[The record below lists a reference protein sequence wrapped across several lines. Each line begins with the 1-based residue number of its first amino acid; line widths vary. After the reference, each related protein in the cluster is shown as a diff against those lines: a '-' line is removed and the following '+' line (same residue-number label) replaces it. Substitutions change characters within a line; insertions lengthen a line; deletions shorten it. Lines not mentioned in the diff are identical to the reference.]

1 MQSATVLLFGD
12 QLASKT
18 SAAARLYEIAKT
30 RPSLRAFLRDA
41 TDVVQCLR
49 QDLHPCE
56 RQLYGDFADIRD
68 LTCRHE
74 SAEHLNEAVG
84 TTLITII
91 QLAELFVLAE
101 DEPAILCNENQ
112 THGIG
117 VCIGLLAAA
126 VAVTATTARD
136 VVHLGLECIA
146 ISFRLGIELW
156 RRTQSVEDSPESWAC
171 TFVSIDAKQVQ
182 QRLDLFN
189 QGCPS
194 LRTAY
199 IGVEASTW
207 ATVFAPP
214 ATLKR
219 LLESAHFNQVS
230 TSRLP
235 SAIAVHASHLP
246 ALDVDRILGS
256 SSLLDTL
263 TRCEGVFSSSTCEP
277 FDATT
282 LRDLLRMVIADIAQL
297 PLYLED
303 TIKNVASSLQG
314 KANARLL
321 TVGPTHSVALVQR
334 ELQRVVPTV
343 NITKITIDD
352 DVPSSE
358 GYSRGSDRVAIV
370 GMSGRFP
377 DSESTSELWDLLLS
391 GRSAHQRIPE
401 SRFPIDDF
409 LDPSCEAP
417 TAVSTP
423 LGCFLKN
430 PGEFDNLLFSISPR
444 EALQMDPVQR
454 LLLMTTYEALQMA
467 GYSPDATASTLR
479 SHIATFLGQSAEEWK
494 AINDQEGI
502 DTHYIPGTMR
512 SFAPGRLNHYFHW
525 GGGITSIDTACSASA
540 TAVHLACNALLT
552 REVDCAI
559 AGGGHICVAPELYS
573 GLSKGGFLSKTG
585 PCQTFCDD
593 ADGYCRGEAVGVVV
607 LKRLEDAVRE
617 NDNILAVIRG
627 TARNTNAGAA
637 GSITFPSSAAQA
649 DLYRTILQSNGVA
662 PNEISYLEC
671 HGTGTQAGDAAEIS
685 AIIDTFSA
693 TRQSDFPLHVGA
705 LKAAIGHAEGAAG
718 VSSLIKAILMM
729 QKRIIPPQPNWPFKI
744 NHKFAATLDTAHIK
758 VADGTDPL
766 RPTREGNGLTKI
778 IVNSFDAAGGNVS
791 MLIEEAPGVLGWK
804 AQDQRSHH
812 VIVCSGRTRSSL
824 EANEACLK
832 EYLLQNPET
841 DLASLAYTTTARRIH
856 EMHRSAHVVQS
867 TQELLSKIGSAHK
880 APLKDAQLVFSF
892 TGQGSIYTGMGAELY
907 HTLPSFRSTL
917 DSFQDLCD
925 AQGLDRFLDLI
936 IGAQHVATATACQT
950 QLALAALEVAMA
962 HLLGSLGL
970 KPALVMGH
978 SLGEYAALCVAGVLS
993 VSDMLY
999 LIHTRASLIQRH
1011 CTAHAYS
1018 MLAVSMSHDD
1028 AAEVLRKSDC
1038 STCQIACINAPEK
1051 TVISGTNDELV
1062 VLQAT
1067 LKTRGVQASL
1077 LKVQYGFHSSQLEP
1091 LLEDFEEAAGKVHF
1105 SAPRVPVASTLL
1117 GEVVRDEGVFNA
1129 AYLRRQM
1136 REPVNFVGAVRACE
1150 AQKLL
1155 QANTMALELGPHP
1168 VCTGLMAKSCSNND
1182 LTTLSSLQQGQD
1194 GFKNFSSCL
1203 AALYVAGLPVNW
1215 REFHRDSEPCLRL
1228 LDLPAYAFDSKTYW
1242 MPYKTR
1248 HTLKGGSGEVEVSTQ
1263 QLSLPYSFLQRLDD
1277 LNSEGGETK
1286 ARFTSSSTHPELTTA
1301 IQGHIVGGVV
1311 LCPASVFVEMAHT
1324 AAFYVLKSTG
1334 LAGEDF
1340 HLEVADLQMTHA
1352 LVVHSRNEE
1361 HQIHIDCSMR
1371 EMDTEM
1377 SVNFSSTGPTGA
1389 SANHGLCKVRFS
1401 ANPPS
1406 KVQQWGFMENLVR
1419 RRVASLLEKSKGG
1432 PTHRISR
1439 DLFYKLFEAEVEY
1452 SEPYQCIEEAYLPA
1466 DFQDA
1471 AAACVLESSTG
1482 GQGQFTCNPF
1492 TMDGIVHLSGFI
1504 LNADPAKQK
1513 DVINISNRIGSFQLL
1528 APITSRTQCMCYATV
1543 REQSAKG
1550 LTVCDVY
1557 VFDQDKLIALCTGI
1571 TFQRM
1576 TKEIFSI
1583 VIGHA
1588 NAAPSSAGAPIPKI
1602 VAAAPLPNGGRRLRD
1617 FPDPPSQERK
1627 SNVKTSSSPEV
1638 QGHADALLRIVAK
1651 RTGVSLNEL
1660 EPSTDFTDI
1669 GVDSQMSIAITS
1681 DLQKQTGVQ
1690 LPAAF
1695 FLTYTTVAEARA
1707 QLGGAAEPARTKS
1720 SLPSKASAAS
1730 TPTIQPSSVSKQGS
1744 HNSSPTSTER
1754 RSVTLL
1760 NIVANELGMTPA
1772 DFADAGDFEAAG
1784 VDSMMSIKVM
1794 SLYKQKTGQEL
1805 PASFFMTHTTVAE
1818 AEAELDGDVRGAD
1831 DGSDFSSSSSSSS
1844 QMILT
1849 PPAEITSNAVLIQG
1863 NPDSTQR
1870 PVFMIAD
1877 GHGSADAFVHL
1888 SPLKKN
1894 QRLYALESPFID
1906 DPNSFDMAI
1915 PDLAQVFIRT
1925 IRRLQPRGPY
1935 LIGGRSAGAAY
1946 AYEVAY
1952 QLAVLEHET
1961 ISGLLLI
1968 DMRVPRA
1975 IPQARH
1981 IDTAFVARAWH
1992 VIVEH
1997 TKVLLD
2003 PGDLA
2008 HAAATIKAL
2017 HSYTPRPFPASA
2029 SAKRP
2034 GRVAVVWA
2042 RWGVNENPDQTLR
2055 DAGVRRAAAMGPTL
2069 GEVADPAA
2077 VSLADFEEEFKSW
2090 FWGARTTFGANGWDG
2105 LFGGGEVQVHTVDG
2119 DHFCMMKPPYVRSLS
2134 AVVTREI
2141 AEMEK
2146 LK

>member
-1 MQSATVLLFGD
+1 MKSATVLLFGD

-18 SAAARLYEIAKT
+18 SAVNRLYEIAKT
-30 RPSLRAFLRDA
+30 RPSLHAFLRDA

-56 RQLYGDFADIRD
+56 RQLYGDFADVRD

-74 SAEHLNEAVG
+74 AAEHLNEAVG

-91 QLAELFVLAE
+91 QLGELLQLAE
-101 DEPAILCNENQ
+101 DEPAILHAESQ

-126 VAVTATTARD
+126 VAATATTARD
-136 VVHLGLECIA
+136 VVRLGLECVA

-156 RRTQSVEDSPESWAC
+156 RRTRSVEDSPESWAC
-171 TFVSIDAKQVQ
+171 TFVGIDAAQVQ
-182 QRLDLFN
+182 ERLDLFN
-189 QGCPS
+189 RDCPR
-194 LRTAY
+194 LRAAY
-199 IGVEASTW
+199 VGVQASTW

-219 LLESAHFNQVS
+219 LMDSEHFSQVS
-230 TSRLP
+230 TSRLA
-235 SAIAVHASHLP
+235 SAIAVHAAHLP
-246 ALDVDRILGS
+246 LLDTDRILGIS
-256 SSLLDTL
+256 LLLDTPA
-263 TRCEGVFSSSTCEP
+263 RCEGIFSSSTCEP
-277 FDATT
+277 FAAST
-282 LRDLLRMVIADIAQL
+282 LRDLLSLIIADIAQH

-314 KANARLL
+314 ISNARLL
-321 TVGPTHSVALVQR
+321 TVGPTHSVSFVQR
-334 ELQRVVPTV
+334 ELQRIVPTV
-343 NITKITIDD
+343 TVSHINIDD
-352 DVPSSE
+352 EYSSNE
-358 GYSRGSDRVAIV
+358 YRRGSDRVAIV

-377 DSESTSELWDLLLS
+377 DSDSVSELWELLLS

-417 TAVSTP
+417 MAVSTTF
-423 LGCFLKN
+423 GCFLKN

-444 EALQMDPVQR
+444 EAVQMDPVQR

-479 SHIATFLGQSAEEWK
+479 AHMATFLGQSAEEWK

-512 SFAPGRLNHYFHW
+512 SFAPGRLNHYFRW

-559 AGGGHICVAPELYS
+559 AGGGHVCVAPELYS

-585 PCQTFCDD
+585 PCKTFCDD

-617 NDNILAVIRG
+617 KDNILAVLRG

-649 DLYRTILQSNGVA
+649 DLYRTILQSNGVS
-662 PNEISYLEC
+662 PNEISYVEC
-671 HGTGTQAGDAAEIS
+671 HGTGTQAGDAAELS

-693 TRQSDFPLHVGA
+693 SRPSDFPLHIGA

-718 VSSLIKAILMM
+718 FSSLIKAILIM

-744 NHKFAATLDTAHIK
+744 NHKFPDLDKVHIK
-758 VADGTDPL
+758 VADGTAPL
-766 RPTREGNGLTKI
+766 RPSRDGNGLAKI

-791 MLIEEAPGVLGWK
+791 MLIEEAPEVSEWRSE
-804 AQDQRSHH
+804 DQRPHH
-812 VIVCSGRTRSSL
+812 VVACSGRTRASL
-824 EANEACLK
+824 EANEARLK
-832 EYLLQNPET
+832 EYLLQHPGT
-841 DLASLAYTTTARRIH
+841 DLASLAYTTTARRMH
-856 EMHRSAHVVQS
+856 ELHRSAHVVESVQD
-867 TQELLSKIGSAHK
+867 LLGKFGTAYK
-880 APLKDAQLVFSF
+880 APLKDARLIFSF
-892 TGQGSIYTGMGAELY
+892 TGQGSVYTGMGAELY
-907 HTLPSFRSTL
+907 HTMPSFRATL

-925 AQGLDRFLDLI
+925 AQSLDRFLDLI
-936 IGAQHVATATACQT
+936 IGAQDVVTATACQT
-950 QLALAALEVAMA
+950 QLALVALEVAMA
-962 HLLGSLGL
+962 HLLASLDL
-970 KPALVMGH
+970 QPTLVMGH

-999 LIHTRASLIQRH
+999 LVHTRASLIQEH
-1011 CTAHAYS
+1011 CTSHTYS
-1018 MLAVSMSHDD
+1018 MLAVNMSFDD
-1028 AAEVLRKSDC
+1028 ASDLLSESKC
-1038 STCQIACINAPEK
+1038 PTCQIACINAPGM
-1051 TVISGTNDELV
+1051 TVISGTNDELSTLRST
-1062 VLQAT
+1062 LQA
-1067 LKTRGVQASL
+1067 RGVKSSL
-1077 LKVQYGFHSSQLEP
+1077 LKVPYGFHSSQLEP
-1091 LLEDFEEAAGKVHF
+1091 VLEQFEEAARKVHF
-1105 SAPRVPVASTLL
+1105 NAPRVPVASTLL

-1136 REPVNFVGAVRACE
+1136 REPVNFLGA
-1150 AQKLL
+1150 LSSS
-1155 QANTMALELGPHP
+1155 ALTP
-1168 VCTGLMAKSCSNND
+1168 VCTALLAKSCSTKD

-1194 GFKNFSSCL
+1194 GWRSFSNCL
-1203 AALYVAGLPVNW
+1203 AALHVAGLSVNW

-1228 LDLPAYAFDSKTYW
+1228 LDLPAYAFDAKTYW
-1242 MPYKTR
+1242 VPYKTR
-1248 HTLKGGSGEVEVSTQ
+1248 RAVQSTSEVAMSAHQ
-1263 QLSLPYSFLQRLDD
+1263 SLPYSFLQRLDS
-1277 LNSEGGETK
+1277 LSSEDGKTE

-1324 AAFYVLKSTG
+1324 AVFYLLKSTG
-1334 LAGEDF
+1334 LAGEGF

-1352 LVVHSRNEE
+1352 LVVHAKDEE
-1361 HQIHIDCSMR
+1361 HLIHIDCSM
-1371 EMDTEM
+1371 EDTDTE
-1377 SVNFSSTGPTGA
+1377 VAVTFSSTGPTGA
-1389 SANHGLCKVRFS
+1389 SASHGLCKVRFS
-1401 ANPPS
+1401 AQRPS
-1406 KVQQWGFMENLVR
+1406 KIPQWGFMENLVR
-1419 RRVASLLEKSKGG
+1419 RRVANLLETAKGG

-1439 DLFYKLFEAEVEY
+1439 DLFYKLFEAEVDY
-1452 SEPYQCIEEAYLPA
+1452 GKPYQCIEEAYLPP

-1471 AAACVLESSTG
+1471 VAACVLDDSAGS
-1482 GQGQFTCNPF
+1482 QGQFTCNPF
-1492 TMDGIVHLSGFI
+1492 TMDGIVHLSGFL
-1504 LNADPAKQK
+1504 LNADPAKPK
-1513 DVINISNRIGSFQLL
+1513 DVIHISNRIGSFQLL
-1528 APITSRTQCMCYATV
+1528 APITNRTHCMCYATV
-1543 REQSAKG
+1543 REKSAKG
-1550 LTVCDVY
+1550 ITVCDVY
-1557 VFDQDKLIALCTGI
+1557 VFDQDGLIALCSGI

-1583 VIGHA
+1583 VIGSRA
-1588 NAAPSSAGAPIPKI
+1588 NGGPSAPAPAPKI
-1602 VAAAPLPNGGRRLRD
+1602 VAAPLPSRGRRLRD
-1617 FPDPPSQERK
+1617 FPDPPSSSQD
-1627 SNVKTSSSPEV
+1627 KTARTVSLREAPN
-1638 QGHADALLRIVAK
+1638 HADTLLSIVAK
-1651 RTGVSLNEL
+1651 RTGVSLDEL
-1660 EPSTDFTDI
+1660 EPATDFTDI

-1695 FLTYTTVAEARA
+1695 FLTYTTVAEARK
-1707 QLGGAAEPARTKS
+1707 QLGAAEPTKVNPS
-1720 SLPSKASAAS
+1720 PSKASGESPAAK
-1730 TPTIQPSSVSKQGS
+1730 QSSSAPKGVRRGA
-1744 HNSSPTSTER
+1744 SSSSTER
-1754 RSVTLL
+1754 PSEILL
-1760 NIVANELGMTPA
+1760 QIVASALGMAPS
-1772 DFADAGDFEAAG
+1772 DFADVGDFEAAG
-1784 VDSMMSIKVM
+1784 VDSMLSIKVM
-1794 SLYKQKTGQEL
+1794 SQYKQKTGQEL
-1805 PASFFMTHTTVAE
+1805 PASFFLNHPTVADV
-1818 AEAELDGDVRGAD
+1818 EAELDGNVRGAD
-1831 DGSDFSSSSSSSS
+1831 TEPGISSSSSSSS
-1844 QMILT
+1844 SMVILT

-1863 NPDSTQR
+1863 DPDSKQR

-1888 SPLKKN
+1888 SPLENN

-1906 DPNSFDMAI
+1906 DPDAFDLSI
-1915 PDLAQVFIRT
+1915 PDLAKVFIRT

-1935 LIGGRSAGAAY
+1935 LIGGRSAGAGY

-1952 QLAVLEHET
+1952 QLAVVERET
-1961 ISGLLLI
+1961 LSGLLLI

-1981 IDTAFVARAWH
+1981 IDTAFVARAWK

-2017 HSYTPRPFPASA
+2017 HSYTPRPFPASCPR
-2029 SAKRP
+2029 RP
-2034 GRVAVVWA
+2034 RRVAVVWA

-2055 DAGVRRAAAMGPTL
+2055 DAAVQRPAAMGPTL
-2069 GEVADPAA
+2069 GEAADPAA
-2077 VSLADFEEEFKSW
+2077 VSLADFEAEFKSW
-2090 FWGARTTFGANGWDG
+2090 FWGARSTFGPNGWDA
-2105 LFGGGEVQVHTVDG
+2105 LLGGEVQVHTVDG
-2119 DHFCMMKPPYVRSLS
+2119 DHFCMMKQPYVRSLS

-2141 AEMEK
+2141 AEMER

>member
-56 RQLYGDFADIRD
+56 RQLYGDFADICD

-91 QLAELFVLAE
+91 QLAELLTLAE
-101 DEPAILCNENQ
+101 DEPAILSNENQ

-126 VAVTATTARD
+126 VAATATTARD

-156 RRTQSVEDSPESWAC
+156 RRTQSVEYSPESWAC
-171 TFVSIDAKQVQ
+171 TFVSIDAEQVQ

-219 LLESAHFNQVS
+219 LLESDHFNHTS

-263 TRCEGVFSSSTCEP
+263 TSCEGIFSSSTCEP
-277 FDATT
+277 YDATT
-282 LRDLLRMVIADIAQL
+282 LRDLLRMAIADIAQL

-314 KANARLL
+314 TGNARLL
-321 TVGPTHSVALVQR
+321 TVGPTHSVAFVQR

-343 NITKITIDD
+343 TIANITIVD
-352 DVPSSE
+352 DVLSSE

-377 DSESTSELWDLLLS
+377 DSESTSELWDILLS

-417 TAVSTP
+417 TAISTP
-423 LGCFLKN
+423 IGCFLKN

-479 SHIATFLGQSAEEWK
+479 AHIATFLGQSAEEWK

-607 LKRLEDAVRE
+607 LKRLEDAMRE

-627 TARNTNAGAA
+627 TARNTNAGAG

-671 HGTGTQAGDAAEIS
+671 HGTGTQAGDAAEMS

-693 TRQSDFPLHVGA
+693 TRQSDFPLHIGA

-744 NHKFAATLDTAHIK
+744 NHKFAAALDTAHIK
-758 VADGTDPL
+758 VADGTNPL

-791 MLIEEAPGVLGWK
+791 MLVEEAPEVSGWK

-812 VIVCSGRTRSSL
+812 VVVCSGRTRSSL
-824 EANEACLK
+824 EANEARLK
-832 EYLLQNPET
+832 EHLLQNPET
-841 DLASLAYTTTARRIH
+841 HLASLAYTTTARRIH

-925 AQGLDRFLDLI
+925 SQGLDRFLDLI
-936 IGAQHVATATACQT
+936 IGAQDVATATACQT

-999 LIHTRASLIQRH
+999 LIHTRASLIQTH
-1011 CTAHAYS
+1011 CTTHAYS
-1018 MLAVSMSHDD
+1018 MLAVSMCYDD

-1038 STCQIACINAPEK
+1038 HTCQIACI
-1051 TVISGTNDELV
+1051 
-1062 VLQAT
+1062 
-1067 LKTRGVQASL
+1067 
-1077 LKVQYGFHSSQLEP
+1077 
-1091 LLEDFEEAAGKVHF
+1091 
-1105 SAPRVPVASTLL
+1105 
-1117 GEVVRDEGVFNA
+1117 
-1129 AYLRRQM
+1129 
-1136 REPVNFVGAVRACE
+1136 
-1150 AQKLL
+1150 
-1155 QANTMALELGPHP
+1155 GPHP
-1168 VCTGLMAKSCSNND
+1168 ICTGLMAKSCSNKD
-1182 LTTLSSLQQGQD
+1182 LSTLSSLQQGQD
-1194 GFKNFSSCL
+1194 GFRSFSNCL
-1203 AALYVAGLPVNW
+1203 AALHVAGLPVNW

-1228 LDLPAYAFDSKTYW
+1228 LDLPAYAFDIKTYW
-1242 MPYKTR
+1242 APYKTR
-1248 HTLKGGSGEVEVSTQ
+1248 RALQGGSGEAEVSTQ
-1263 QLSLPYSFLQRLDD
+1263 QRSLPYSFLQRLDD

-1361 HQIHIDCSMR
+1361 HHIHIDCSMR

-1377 SVNFSSTGPTGA
+1377 SVNFSSTGPTGV

-1401 ANPPS
+1401 TDPLS
-1406 KVQQWGFMENLVR
+1406 KVQQWGFMENLIR
-1419 RRVASLLEKSKGG
+1419 RRVTSLLETSKGG

-1528 APITSRTQCMCYATV
+1528 APITSRKQCMCYATV

-1557 VFDQDKLIALCTGI
+1557 VFDQDNLIALCTGI

-1576 TKEIFSI
+1576 NKEIFSI

-1588 NAAPSSAGAPIPKI
+1588 NAAPSSAGAPMPKI

-1617 FPDPPSQERK
+1617 FPDPPSQGRK

-1730 TPTIQPSSVSKQGS
+1730 TPTIQSSSVSKQGS

-1805 PASFFMTHTTVAE
+1805 PASFFMSHTTVAE
-1818 AEAELDGDVRGAD
+1818 VEAELDGDVRGAD
-1831 DGSDFSSSSSSSS
+1831 DGSDFSFSSSSSS

-1888 SPLKKN
+1888 SPLEKN

-1906 DPNSFDMAI
+1906 DPNAFDMAI

-2017 HSYTPRPFPASA
+2017 HSYTPRPFPAASV

-2069 GEVADPAA
+2069 GEAADPAA

-2090 FWGARTTFGANGWDG
+2090 FWGARTMFGANGWDG

-2146 LK
+2146 LT